1 MAVSHPIDDCAVIV
15 FGRQI
20 IAHYGCFNVFLQTLD
35 DLRRCLYVQIRNRK
49 RKNILSHIRIA
60 SVHGCPFFGPCIAP
74 IDGCFEIILHLFIL
88 PTFYLLFILSLVFTI
103 ATPNQILIQ
112 RKWRIHFGDSP
123 FFSHTIKDSPFS
135 FFSSAL

>member
-1 MAVSHPIDDCAVIV
+1 MFLKKLAVH
-15 FGRQI
+15 QI
-20 IAHYGCFNVFLQTLD
+20 IWLATVTFLVVSCVWAYQGNMS
-35 DLRRCLYVQIRNRK
+35 Y
-49 RKNILSHIRIA
+49 
-60 SVHGCPFFGPCIAP
+60 FFL
-74 IDGCFEIILHLFIL
+74 II
-88 PTFYLLFILSLVFTI
+88 PFYLLFILSLVFTI